1 MTAASSRLV
10 TWHGV
15 AAAVLTADDTEVV
28 VVPELG
34 MLLAAFVVD
43 GFDHVARPGG
53 VTAVRA
59 GHTTAVPLLYP
70 WANRLSRRSY
80 TAAGRTVALRGL
92 PLHTDDN
99 GLPIHGT
106 MIGRPDWTITALGR
120 GRIDALHEATGAT
133 DGFDAFPFPHTLRVS
148 VRVGRRRVRV
158 DTVVEADGGVGV
170 PVSFGW
176 HPYWRLPGPRDGW
189 EVRLPD
195 VAHARLDR
203 RGLPTGRARV
213 ERAGARPLRGQA
225 FDDLYAFAGDRTA
238 ALHGGGRQL
247 RLALDGGYP
256 FVQVYAP
263 EDRAFCCLEPMT
275 APTDALVT
283 GDHPTVRPGAR
294 FVASFTAT
302 VGTRP

>member
-1 MTAASSRLV
+1 MSTASARV
-10 TWHGV
+10 ATWHGV
-15 AAAVLTADDTEVV
+15 AAAVLTTGDTEVV

-34 MLLAAFVVD
+34 MLVAAFVVD

-53 VTAVRA
+53 PAAVRA

-80 TAAGRTVALRGL
+80 TAAGHTVSLRGL
-92 PLHTDDN
+92 ALHSDGN

-106 MIGRPDWTITALGR
+106 FIGRPGWTVGALGR
-120 GRIDALHEATGAT
+120 GRIDARHEITPSSA
-133 DGFDAFPFPHTLRVS
+133 GFDAFPFPHALAVS

-158 DTVVEADGGVGV
+158 DTVVEATAGVAV

-176 HPYWRLPGPRDGW
+176 HPYWRLPGPRDDW
-189 EVRLPD
+189 AVRLPD

-213 ERAGARPLRGQA
+213 EPAADRPLHGQDL
-225 FDDLYAFAGDRTA
+225 DDLYAFAGDRTA
-238 ALHGGGRQL
+238 TLHGGGRSL
-247 RLALDGGYP
+247 RLALDTGYP

-263 EDRAFCCLEPMT
+263 DTHAFCCVEPMT
-275 APTDALVT
+275 APTNALVT

-294 FVASFTAT
+294 FAASFTAT
-302 VGTRP
+302 VGLRS